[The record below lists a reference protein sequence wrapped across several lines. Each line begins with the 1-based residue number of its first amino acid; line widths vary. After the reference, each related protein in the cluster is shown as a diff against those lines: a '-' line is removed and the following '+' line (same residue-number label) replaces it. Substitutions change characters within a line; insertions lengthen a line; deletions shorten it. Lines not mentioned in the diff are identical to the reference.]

1 VHYFVEGSLQADG
14 DRVRITVQLI
24 NAASGNHASIV
35 IRCHPGNRPLTIAR
49 ECTGADRRF
58 ICPRQPTGPFLGSC
72 DAM

>member
-1 VHYFVEGSLQADG
+1 VHYLLEGSLQADG

-49 ECTGADRRF
+49 
-58 ICPRQPTGPFLGSC
+58 
-72 DAM
+72 